1 MTLIKQTLKKV
12 VFAPLA
18 LTLMVGGVGLGA
30 LLVLSPAQEAVAQTS
45 NAKAVVDQAKRDGFV
60 GERIDGYL
68 GLVTGY
74 ASKEVQAAVNEI
86 NIRRK
91 SVYTNLARSQ
101 NVSVDVVAALSGEK
115 LVAKAAPGTN
125 VMDASG
131 VWRKVK

>member
-12 VFAPLA
+12 IFAPLA
-18 LTLMVGGVGLGA
+18 LTLMVGGIGSAV
-30 LLVLSPAQEAVAQTS
+30 LVLSPTATAQTS
-45 NAKAVVDQAKRDGFV
+45 TAKAVVDQAKLDGFV

-74 ASKEVQAAVNEI
+74 ASAEVQAAVNEI

-125 VMDASG
+125 VMDANG
-131 VWRKVK
+131 VWRKLK